1 MANPKKESSNIAES
15 KINYLIPL
23 RLEKGWGWAANED
36 IMLIDIN
43 IDITAILETNPILD
57 YFKFKHLMQ
66 SLN

>member
-1 MANPKKESSNIAES
+1 
-15 KINYLIPL
+15 
-23 RLEKGWGWAANED
+23 
-36 IMLIDIN
+36 MLIDIN